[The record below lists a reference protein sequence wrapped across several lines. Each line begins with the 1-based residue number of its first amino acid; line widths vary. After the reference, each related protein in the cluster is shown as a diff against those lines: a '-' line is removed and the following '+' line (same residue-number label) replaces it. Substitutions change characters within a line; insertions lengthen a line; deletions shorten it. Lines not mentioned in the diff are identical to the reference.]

1 LKIAIRDLLLTDVW
15 RAYGAS
21 AGWADN
27 LSCGLYHLQ
36 SRDC

>member
-1 LKIAIRDLLLTDVW
+1 LAPANIAVRDLLLVAVW
-15 RAYGAS
+15 RAYGAN

-36 SRDC
+36 S